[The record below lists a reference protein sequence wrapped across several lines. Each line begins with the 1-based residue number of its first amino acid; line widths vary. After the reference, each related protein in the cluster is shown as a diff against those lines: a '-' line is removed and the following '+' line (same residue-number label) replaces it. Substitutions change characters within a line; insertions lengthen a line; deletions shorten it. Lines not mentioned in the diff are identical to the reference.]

1 MRDKIREFSK
11 NIMKRKP
18 LTANE
23 LEIYSNRNLNGR
35 THTRKRK
42 KSLVKK
48 QDAASPSPKR
58 PGAHKGSVFDCGNRS
73 TIKQNTRTKDGSQ
86 NESP

>member
-48 QDAASPSPKR
+48 RNAASPGPKR
-58 PGAHKGSVFDCGNRS
+58 PGAHEGSVSDCENGS
-73 TIKQNTRTKDGSQ
+73 TIKQDIRMKAGSQ